1 MGLDALCSPRNEAMA
16 APGNAPISV
25 VLEPSTGS
33 GAMATHALLAAI
45 LRANAQVSDLIFSPG
60 RMPQVEVNGQLI
72 GVQGAGLRPFTADD
86 TRRIASDLIGDN
98 KQAIAILRE
107 QGYCDV
113 SYGLTG
119 AARFRVNVFIQRGSC
134 AVVMRVIAT
143 AIPALESLGLPPQLA
158 EVAHLR
164 DGIVLVTGPRG
175 SGKSSTLAAL
185 LDSINQEQV
194 CHIITVEDPIEF
206 LHTHKQATVHQR
218 ELHSDTPSIALALR
232 AALRQAPNVILIG
245 EMRDR
250 ETMEMV
256 LEAAESGHL
265 VLTSLNTV
273 SVAKTV
279 ERMVSAFPGADQSS
293 IRSRLARTFRYIV
306 SQRLIPR
313 KDGTGRIA
321 MVEMLTANP
330 GTQSCIEVGDSSAES
345 LLQAMKDGA
354 SEGMQHFDGELE
366 KLVRAG
372 VVDLDTAVMYATNPQ
387 ELRQTLKN

>member
-1 MGLDALCSPRNEAMA
+1 MA

-25 VLEPSTGS
+25 VLEPSTDS
-33 GAMATHALLAAI
+33 GAMATHALLASI
-45 LRANAQVSDLIFSPG
+45 LRANNQVSDLIFSPG

-72 GVQGAGLRPFTADD
+72 AVQGAGLRPFSADD
-86 TRRIASDLIGDN
+86 TRRLASDLIGEN

-107 QGYCDV
+107 QGFCDV

-119 AARFRVNVFIQRGSC
+119 VARFRVNVFIQRGSC

-143 AIPALESLGLPPQLA
+143 AIPALTSLGLPRQLA
-158 EVAHLR
+158 DVAHFR
-164 DGIVLVTGPRG
+164 EGIMLVTGPRG

-194 CHIITVEDPIEF
+194 CHIITIEDPIEF
-206 LHTHKQATVHQR
+206 LHNHKRATVHQR
-218 ELHSDTPSIALALR
+218 ELHSDTPSAAVALR
-232 AALRQAPNVILIG
+232 AALRQAPNVILVG

-250 ETMEMV
+250 ETMEMA

-279 ERMVSAFPGADQSS
+279 ERMVSSFGQCEQSS

-321 MVEMLTANP
+321 IVEMLKAHP
-330 GTQSCIEVGDSSAES
+330 RTQSCMEVNDSSGEN
-345 LLQAMKDGA
+345 LLQAMRDGA

-366 KLVRAG
+366 KLVNTG
-372 VVDLDTAVMYATNPQ
+372 VVDIDTAMMYATDPQ
-387 ELRQTLKN
+387 ELRARLKT

>member
-1 MGLDALCSPRNEAMA
+1 MA

-33 GAMATHALLAAI
+33 GAVATNALLASI
-45 LRANAQVSDLIFSPG
+45 LQANDQVSDLIFSPG
-60 RMPQVEVNGQLI
+60 RLPQVEINGQLI
-72 GVQGAGLRPFTADD
+72 GVQGAGLRPFSADD
-86 TRRIASDLIGDN
+86 TRRIASDLIGEN
-98 KQAIAILRE
+98 KQAIGILRE
-107 QGYCDV
+107 QGFCDV
-113 SYGLTG
+113 SYGLPG
-119 AARFRVNVFIQRGSC
+119 VARFRVNVFIQRGSC

-143 AIPALESLGLPPQLA
+143 AIPALASLGLPPQLG
-158 EVAHLR
+158 EVAGLR

-185 LDSINQEQV
+185 LDSVNQQQV
-194 CHIITVEDPIEF
+194 CHIITIEDPIEF
-206 LHTHKQATVHQR
+206 LHNHKRATVHQR

-232 AALRQAPNVILIG
+232 AALRQAPNVILVG

-256 LEAAESGHL
+256 LEAAETGHL

-279 ERMVSAFPGADQSS
+279 ERMVSAFPAPEQSS

-321 MVEMLTANP
+321 IVEMLKAHP
-330 GTQSCIEVGDSSAES
+330 HTQACIDVNDSSGEN
-345 LLQAMKDGA
+345 LLQAMRDGG
-354 SEGMQHFDGELE
+354 SDGMQHFDGELE

-372 VVDLDTAVMYATNPQ
+372 VVDLDTAMMHSTNPQ
-387 ELRQTLKN
+387 ELRQTLTRQV

>member
-1 MGLDALCSPRNEAMA
+1 MA
-16 APGNAPISV
+16 APGTAPVSV
-25 VLEPSTGS
+25 VIEPLTGS

-45 LRANAQVSDLIFSPG
+45 LRANNQVSDLIFSPG

-72 GVQGAGLRPFTADD
+72 GVQGAGLLPFTADD
-86 TRRIASDLIGDN
+86 TRRIASDLIGEN
-98 KQAIAILRE
+98 KQAIGILRE

-119 AARFRVNVFIQRGSC
+119 IARFRVNVFIQRGSC

-143 AIPALESLGLPPQLA
+143 GIPVLAALSLPSELA
-158 EVAHLR
+158 EVAQLR

-175 SGKSSTLAAL
+175 SGKSSTMAAL
-185 LDSINQEQV
+185 LDSINREQV
-194 CHIITVEDPIEF
+194 CHIITIEDPIEF
-206 LHTHKQATVHQR
+206 LHTHKRATVHQR
-218 ELHSDTPSIALALR
+218 ELHSDTPSTALALR
-232 AALRQAPNVILIG
+232 AALRQAPNVILVG

-279 ERMVSAFPGADQSS
+279 ERMVSLFPGAEQSS
-293 IRSRLARTFRYIV
+293 IRSRLARTFRYII

-313 KDGTGRIA
+313 KDGGGRIA
-321 MVEMLTANP
+321 VVELLKADSR
-330 GTQSCIEVGDSSAES
+330 TQSCIDVHDASAEN
-345 LLQAMKDGA
+345 LLQAMRDGA
-354 SEGMQHFDGELE
+354 PEGMQYFDGELE
-366 KLVRAG
+366 KLVHAG
-372 VVDLDTAVMYATNPQ
+372 VVAFETAMMHATNPQ
-387 ELRQTLKN
+387 QLRQTLRR